1 MTMYDDAVENAIQKL
16 LNYHRIER
24 ELRRWELKLYI
35 KEHEMYDLKAIRYD
49 KDVHGASQLTHDQLI
64 NLQSASKDYLIEQVE
79 RCKAEMKYINLILD
93 NVEEEYHEMVQDRFV
108 ACMSSA
114 EMEIKYNY
122 SRKQIKRRI
131 KKAVNNSI
139 IIIQTCPHV
148 PK

>member
-1 MTMYDDAVENAIQKL
+1 MSNYDVAVDNAIQKL
-16 LNYHRIER
+16 LKYHEIRT
-24 ELRRWELKLYI
+24 ELRQWEEKLYL
-35 KEHEMYDLKAIRYD
+35 KEHAMYDLHAIRYD
-49 KDVHGASQLTHDQLI
+49 KEGHGSSLTHDQLI

-93 NVEEEYHEMVQDRFV
+93 NIEEEYHEMVQDRFV

-148 PK
+148 PQ